1 MSVRTPDADDNN
13 WSDDSEWRSDEN
25 RAPLSDSGNSIN
37 PAWLSDTELIQIRQ
51 KLPLAYVEA
60 VPVRLDG
67 LGRVVE
73 VGLLLRA
80 TPEGR
85 ITRTFVSGRVMHGET
100 IRDALYRHLE
110 KDLGPMAFPQL
121 PISSV
126 PQAVAEYFPSPSIT
140 QYTDDRQHA
149 ISLVYVVPVTG
160 TCEPRQD
167 ALEVTWFS
175 VSQAVSE
182 SVADELEGGRGSLLR
197 IALGAIGALT

>member
-13 WSDDSEWRSDEN
+13 WSEDGEWRSDEN
-25 RAPLSDSGNSIN
+25 RAPLSNSGGSLN

-51 KLPLAYVEA
+51 KLPLTYVEA

-67 LGRVVE
+67 LGRVVD

-121 PISSV
+121 PVSSV
-126 PQAVAEYFPSPSIT
+126 PHAVAEYFPSPSIT
-140 QYTDDRQHA
+140 QYTDERQHA
-149 ISLVYVVPVTG
+149 ISLVFVVPVTG

-175 VSQAVSE
+175 VNHAVSE
-182 SVADELEGGRGSLLR
+182 SVADELEGGRGALLR
-197 IALGAIGALT
+197 SVLGAVGALP